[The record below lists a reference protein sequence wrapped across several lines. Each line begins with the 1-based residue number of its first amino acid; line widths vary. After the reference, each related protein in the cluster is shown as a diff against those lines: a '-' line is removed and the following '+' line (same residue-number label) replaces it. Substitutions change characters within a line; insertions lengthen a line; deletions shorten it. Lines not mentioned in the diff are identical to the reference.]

1 MSSRARAW
9 QVVLIVEDN
18 SDGEACK
25 ALARAM
31 GLGLRLDWLP
41 ANGIGNIK
49 RRGEQLIQLAWDR
62 IRSSQ
67 GCVAVLLD
75 RDGKDITRSEPH
87 RTIRRLCRQTGVPLL
102 LSVESVEAW
111 FLADAGCAAWL
122 GLRRPANSD
131 SVPYPRQ
138 DVERAYRRRAG
149 RPYTRRARRILAQK
163 SDGSAPE
170 RSPSLRSA
178 LAHLV
183 TSPCSATR
191 MAAELALEE

>member
-1 MSSRARAW
+1 MTSPSPAW
-9 QVVLIVEDN
+9 QVVLIVEDD
-18 SDGEACK
+18 SDGQACQALVK
-25 ALARAM
+25 AL
-31 GLGLRLDWLP
+31 GLDLRLDWLP

-87 RTIRRLCRQTGVPLL
+87 RTIRRSCRRAGVPLL
-102 LSVESVEAW
+102 LSIESLEAW
-111 FLADAGCAAWL
+111 YLADAGCAAWL
-122 GLRRPANSD
+122 GIRRPANTD
-131 SVPYPRQ
+131 SVPHPRQ
-138 DVERAYRRRAG
+138 AVERAYRRRA
-149 RPYTRRARRILAQK
+149 RRAYTRRARRILAEK

-183 TSPCSATR
+183 TSPCSAAG
-191 MAAELALEE
+191 MAAEPALEE